1 VIVTSFVAAK
11 SISTVGAV
19 STSMVVVEVSTAA
32 DAAKPLYN
40 TVFHEAA
47 AAKTAAV
54 LFREDR
60 AEQVLGPD

>member
-1 VIVTSFVAAK
+1 
-11 SISTVGAV
+11 
-19 STSMVVVEVSTAA
+19 MVVVEVSTAA